1 MKFHLVVNRDQ
12 LLEAVIALEGS
23 KYLALQIQ
31 SEGPDPLLHPVL
43 NLALNANR
51 EDIWLIDFSR
61 LHAANDVQP
70 LSRLLEDR
78 SVVKVMYKAKEGI
91 RFLRS
96 LGLKPNGTWFDPYL
110 AAQILTTPAGP
121 SASDFATIVKFYL
134 DYELK
139 AWAEFGQLF
148 GEPALM
154 AFSQGISLLLPLRS
168 RMVQDLVANGLVEV
182 AKLEF
187 DCIHAVVDMEHT
199 GMFLN
204 LEAMETLGREIK
216 QQISVLEVKLLP
228 FLGQAKK
235 QMNLLGAEEI
245 GDINLDSPEQLRTAL
260 QRKGLTIQDT
270 NRQTLNRLA
279 EEHQEVADLLEYR
292 KLSKQLNT
300 FIDTLPRFVHPVS
313 GRVHSHY
320 EQVGSSSGRFS
331 CSSPN
336 IQQTPRDLTFRA
348 CWQAPPGRILVI
360 ADYSQIELRV
370 AAEIAQD
377 ARMMKAYQLGE
388 DLHRLTAS
396 LVTGVPMPLV
406 DKQQRQAAKA
416 INFGLI
422 FAMGA
427 RGLQSYAQDT
437 YGVTM
442 TLQQAEQF
450 RQRFFQA
457 YRGIYRWHQ
466 QVREEDAQRRRDGHP
481 SETRT
486 LTGRRYIWSSQAGIA
501 GLYNMPVQ
509 GSAADI
515 TKKALGLIME
525 ENRNQ
530 EWHLIAC
537 VHDEIL
543 MEVPEKDGI
552 EAQYFLQRQMERAG
566 KAILRSVPV
575 VAESNIGRSWAEAK

>member
-12 LLEAVIALEGS
+12 LLEAVIALEGC

-51 EDIWLIDFSR
+51 EDIWLIDFTR
-61 LHAANDVQP
+61 LRTANDVLP
-70 LSRLLEDR
+70 LTRVLEDR

-139 AWAEFGQLF
+139 AWSEFGQLF
-148 GEPALM
+148 GEPALL
-154 AFSQGISLLLPLRS
+154 AFSQGTSLLLPLRS

-245 GDINLDSPEQLRTAL
+245 SNINLDSPEQLRAAL
-260 QRKGLTIQDT
+260 QRKGLTVQDT

-279 EEHQEVADLLEYR
+279 EEHPEVADLLEYR

-336 IQQTPRDLTFRA
+336 IQQTPRELTFRA

-370 AAEIAQD
+370 AAEMAQD
-377 ARMMKAYQLGE
+377 ARMMKAYQQGE
-388 DLHRLTAS
+388 DLHKLTAS

-437 YGVTM
+437 YGVSM

-466 QVREEDAQRRRDGHP
+466 QVREEDAQRRRDGQP

-515 TKKALGLIME
+515 TKKALVLIME
-525 ENRNQ
+525 ENRNP

-543 MEVPEKDGI
+543 MEVPEKDGV

>member
-23 KYLALQIQ
+23 KHLALQIQ

-61 LHAANDVQP
+61 LRTANDVQP

-78 SVVKVMYKAKEGI
+78 SVIKVMYKAKEGI

-110 AAQILTTPAGP
+110 AAQILTTPTGP
-121 SASDFATIVKFYL
+121 SAYDFASIVKFYL

-139 AWAEFGQLF
+139 TWPEFGALL
-148 GEPALM
+148 GEPTLLS
-154 AFSQGISLLLPLRS
+154 FSQGISLLLPLRS
-168 RMVQDLVANGLVEV
+168 RLVQDLVTNGLVEV

-216 QQISVLEVKLLP
+216 ERISLLEVKLLP
-228 FLGQAKK
+228 FLGQSKK
-235 QMNLLGAEEI
+235 QLNLLGADEVS
-245 GDINLDSPEQLRTAL
+245 DINLDSPEQLRAAL
-260 QRKGLTIQDT
+260 QRKGLIVQDT
-270 NRQTLNRLA
+270 NRHTLNRLS
-279 EEHQEVADLLEYR
+279 EEHPEVADLLEYR

-336 IQQTPRDLTFRA
+336 IQQTPRDVAFRA

-370 AAEIAQD
+370 AAEMAQD
-377 ARMMKAYQLGE
+377 ARMMKAYQQGE

-437 YGVTM
+437 YGVEM
-442 TLQQAEQF
+442 NLQQAEQF
-450 RQRFFQA
+450 RQRFFLA
-457 YRGIYRWHQ
+457 YRGIERWHKR
-466 QVREEDAQRRRDGHP
+466 VREEDAQKRREGQA

-486 LTGRRYIWSSQAGIA
+486 LTGRRYIWSGQAGVA

-525 ENRNQ
+525 ENRNPQ
-530 EWHLIAC
+530 WHLIAC
-537 VHDEIL
+537 IHDEIL
-543 MEVPEKDGI
+543 MEVPEKDGV

-566 KAILRSVPV
+566 KAILHSVPV
-575 VAESNIGRSWAEAK
+575 LAESNMGHSWAEAK